1 VDIACPQC
9 GNPNLQVDEANSVV
23 YCQKCGFAVKVDP
36 ATGNVTPISQGGP
49 QQPSG
54 NLAPPPAYKKPGIFG
69 MDSLT
74 FFMLAL
80 SILLLVTFL
89 YNLDLTILGVGV
101 AALAL
106 VYWKIR

>member
-1 VDIACPQC
+1 MDIACPQC

-49 QQPSG
+49 QPGSG
-54 NLAPPPAYKKPGIFG
+54 NLAPPPVYKKPGIFG
-69 MDSLT
+69 MDPLT

-101 AALAL
+101 AVLAL